1 MSTNFKFKILASLGV
16 ALTLSAC
23 SLDMRPGSEKY
34 KSISKER
41 PLYSVCSKKDSAS
54 VRRESQHPLGPTG
67 GWLYKDL
74 TSVDYKRVK
83 PTSSNFL
90 TMKNGCIS
98 GFVKFDQPG
107 YLQARSY
114 DDFYGDVY
122 CGWSD
127 EKIELKPTKDP
138 VFVSISTCSVGDG
151 GLDQIHEV
159 AWFANGASEGVLVF
173 SSAHPESQNAI
184 VAADLYQKK
193 ALGNQNFFSS
203 QYAKEVLHSSL
214 VKGDLVLAKKVVSDS
229 FSILS
234 GLQNA
239 FDSKTQTQIA
249 SRNYHA
255 EDWAMILSYSLGL
268 ELDSEDFER
277 DMKEMQDIV
286 SGPGDPSF
294 RHMNCQ
300 IQKNMSDVYT
310 WLHERISGK
319 KNKLPALTKPD
330 QNIYGYSPIVIVD
343 YFDGKL
349 GKDKFLQEGYP
360 NQDFWLGV
368 QTYLAD
374 KKSEAKLHLL
384 KYQKESKP
392 TEHGFEP
399 AACALLL
406 KRLEN

>member
-1 MSTNFKFKILASLGV
+1 MSTNFNFKILAISSV
-16 ALTLSAC
+16 ILTISAC
-23 SLDMRPGSEKY
+23 SLDMQPGSEKY
-34 KSISKER
+34 QSISKER
-41 PLYSVCSKKDSAS
+41 PLNSVCSKKDSAS

-74 TSVDYKRVK
+74 TSVDYKRVI
-83 PTSSNFL
+83 PDSSNFL

-98 GFVKFDQPG
+98 GFVKFDTPG

-127 EKIELKPTKDP
+127 EKIHLKPVKEP

-159 AWFANGASEGVLVF
+159 AWFADGASEGVLVF
-173 SSAHPESQNAI
+173 SSAHPQAQTAI
-184 VAADLYQKK
+184 NAADLYQKN

-203 QYAKEVLHSSL
+203 QYAREVLHSSL
-214 VKGDLVLAKKVVSDS
+214 VKGDVVLAKKIVSDS

-239 FDSKTQTQIA
+239 FDSKTQTSIK

-286 SGPGDPSF
+286 SGPGDASF
-294 RHMNCQ
+294 RHTNCQ
-300 IQKNMSDVYT
+300 IQNNMSPVYT
-310 WLHERISGK
+310 WLHERILGK
-319 KNKLPALTKPD
+319 DSKLPVLAKSEK
-330 QNIYGYSPIVIVD
+330 NIYGYDPVAIVD

-349 GKDKFLQEGYP
+349 EKEKFLQVAYP
-360 NQDFWLGV
+360 NQDFWLGA
-368 QTYLAD
+368 QSYLAG
-374 KKSEAKLHLL
+374 KKSEAKMHLL
-384 KYQKESKP
+384 KYQKERKP

-399 AACALLL
+399 AASAVLL
-406 KRLEN
+406 KRL

>member
-1 MSTNFKFKILASLGV
+1 MGTNFNFKILANLSV

-23 SLDMRPGSEKY
+23 SLDIRPGSEKY
-34 KSISKER
+34 QSISKER
-41 PLYSVCSKKDSAS
+41 PLNSVCSKNDSAS
-54 VRRESQHPLGPTG
+54 VRRESAHPLGPTG

-74 TSVDYKRVK
+74 TSVDYKRVM
-83 PTSSNFL
+83 PQSGNFL

-98 GFVKFDQPG
+98 GFVKFDKPG

-114 DDFYGDVY
+114 DDYYGDVY

-127 EKIELKPTKDP
+127 EKIHLKPVKEP

-159 AWFANGASEGVLVF
+159 GWFADDAKEGVLVF
-173 SSAHPESQNAI
+173 SSAHPQNQTLI
-184 VAADLYQKK
+184 GAADLYQKK
-193 ALGNQNFFSS
+193 ALGNENFFNS

-214 VKGDLVLAKKVVSDS
+214 VKGDLNLAKRIVLDS

-234 GLQNA
+234 SLRDA
-239 FDSKTQTQIA
+239 IDSKTQTQIKA
-249 SRNYHA
+249 RNLHA

-268 ELDSEDFER
+268 QLDSKDFER

-286 SGPGDPSF
+286 SGPGEPGF
-294 RHMNCQ
+294 RHTNCQ

-310 WLHERISGK
+310 WVHKRIMGQSAAVLVPEK
-319 KNKLPALTKPD
+319 SDK
-330 QNIYGYSPIVIVD
+330 NIYGYNPVTIFKFFEGIIP
-343 YFDGKL
+343 
-349 GKDKFLQEGYP
+349 KDKFLQEAYP
-360 NQDFWLGV
+360 NQDFWMGIER
-368 QTYLAD
+368 YLA
-374 KKSEAKLHLL
+374 KNKSEAKAHLQ
-384 KYQKESKP
+384 KYQKERKP